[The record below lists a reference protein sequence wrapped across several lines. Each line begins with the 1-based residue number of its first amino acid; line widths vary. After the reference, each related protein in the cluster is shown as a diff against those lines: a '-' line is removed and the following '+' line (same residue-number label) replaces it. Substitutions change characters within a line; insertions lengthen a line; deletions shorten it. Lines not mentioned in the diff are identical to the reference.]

1 MLKRYGIIF
10 ITFLV
15 IDALWLGLVAPKMYK
30 SEIGHLMAD
39 KVNFVPAIIFYL
51 IYTIAILVFVVNPAV
66 DKNDLMHAVIYG
78 AFLGFA
84 MYATFDL
91 TNQAALRDW
100 PLKVTIIDLLWGTF
114 VTGATA
120 TIATKII
127 SKFNF

>member
-66 DKNDLMHAVIYG
+66 DKNDLMYAVIFG